1 MKFSL
6 NDFLKKLFGFSI
18 SDPKPTLEVVD
29 NQHVEEVGKCLWIDR
44 TWRTD
49 LKSYIKLGRQL
60 SVTRFG
66 LFVNPSDNNPFKNAG
81 SPQYFKPFVTV
92 EQMIKAIAEC
102 EKAGIGV
109 DLTCWIWPHEKYVE
123 QLVDYYLE
131 CKKHFPNVR
140 LDLDAEFA
148 WSSRLAG
155 DQMRNKVAKY
165 IYSRVAPGDVSVNDY
180 AGLQPSTEL
189 LIVPGV
195 RIRPQAYSVGY
206 VARKGEKVVTDKNSV
221 YWPGRTQKFAM
232 SDRIWGQFDTKV
244 NPLEFG
250 LAAYKPVKGLT
261 IKQQIDMQ
269 VEAAMKYKP
278 KELWFWQL
286 NGLSKEYLDA
296 IKDIKC

>member
-18 SDPKPTLEVVD
+18 SDPKPILEVVD

-44 TWRTD
+44 TWKTD

-81 SPQYFKPFVTV
+81 SPQYFKPFVPV
-92 EQMIKAIAEC
+92 DQMIKAIGEC

-109 DLTCWIWPHEKYVE
+109 DLTCWIWPHEKYAE

-165 IYSRVAPGDVSVNDY
+165 IYGRVAPGDVSVNDY
-180 AGLQPSTEL
+180 ASLQPSTEL